1 MFSDSEHVKIAK
13 WNITCCS
20 IISLSYKIMES
31 VFCIFLINKSSYLY
45 DFTRSGKPQYRAFQ
59 W

>member
-20 IISLSYKIMES
+20 IISLL
-31 VFCIFLINKSSYLY
+31 FLINKSSYLY
-45 DFTRSGKPQYRAFQ
+45 DFTRLGKPHYRAFQ
-59 W
+59 WQFFF